1 MLEAE
6 VKLSN
11 IVDQY
16 DIKLQPNYESTKML
30 WVKSNGVELTWLTS
44 STAALDLIDFI
55 QKSHV
60 LKDKRLDI
68 S

>member
-1 MLEAE
+1 M
-6 VKLSN
+6 
-11 IVDQY
+11 
-16 DIKLQPNYESTKML
+16 
-30 WVKSNGVELTWLTS
+30 KSNVVELTMFTS
-44 STAALDLIDFI
+44 STPTLDLIDFI

>member
-1 MLEAE
+1 M
-6 VKLSN
+6 
-11 IVDQY
+11 
-16 DIKLQPNYESTKML
+16 
-30 WVKSNGVELTWLTS
+30 KSAGVELTMFASFTP
-44 STAALDLIDFI
+44 ALDVIDII